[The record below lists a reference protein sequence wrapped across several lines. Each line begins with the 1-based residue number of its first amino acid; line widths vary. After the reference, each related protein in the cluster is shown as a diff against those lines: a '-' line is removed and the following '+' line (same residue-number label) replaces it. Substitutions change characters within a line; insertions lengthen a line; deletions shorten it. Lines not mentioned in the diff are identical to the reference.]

1 MSTFLRN
8 SFLCTESGQRGAA
21 AALLTLLVPVIIAVL
36 GLVVD
41 VGSLHARKRQ
51 AQTAA
56 DAAAVAAA
64 HELRRNNVAGYRARA
79 IEDAARNGFEP
90 DDSTGI
96 AINRPPTSGPVS
108 GDQNFVEVVIE
119 QEAPLLFMKMFG
131 QDAATVQV
139 RSVAGLVQRDVC
151 TYILS
156 DSGAASLSVRGGG
169 SLDQVQCSIHVN
181 SDHSS
186 AAESTGVA
194 EVVAAGVGV
203 VGNYSGYGFYPTPEV
218 ESVAL
223 DDPFESLPAPA
234 QGSCTHTST
243 VVVDDARTLYPGVY
257 CGGIEVR
264 AGGNATFASGE
275 YIIDGGGLTVGGSC
289 DPCSGGGSSAGGCS
303 GDAASNAAINRINRI
318 DRIDRIGR
326 SIDLDRLASWF
337 APETAHADGSSGDSD
352 SDSGSS
358 GDSGSGGSSGGSGD
372 SDSGSGEESA
382 CVPARAQGSEVMFF
396 FTDSGCGD
404 DNNGGNSNSGGS
416 SGSSDSGS
424 SGSSSGGGGN
434 SGGTGSSAGGS
445 GGSAAIRPGW
455 FDGADSPME
464 AFAAAIL
471 PRVAHAG
478 GSSAGSGSGRNCGG
492 GGHAG
497 LRVFEQAAV
506 TLSAPNSGPRAGIL
520 LFDDPAISGGADHRL
535 EDEASLDLRGAA
547 YFRNRGLKVRD
558 NVKVTWHTMT
568 LAVDTL
574 EISGSASIVE
584 VDRNPSE
591 LAPAA
596 LAAALRE

>member
-1 MSTFLRN
+1 MSTFLCN

-234 QGSCTHTST
+234 QGSCTYTST

-303 GDAASNAAINRINRI
+303 GDAASNATINRINRINRI

-358 GDSGSGGSSGGSGD
+358 GDSGSGG
-372 SDSGSGEESA
+372 
-382 CVPARAQGSEVMFF
+382 
-396 FTDSGCGD
+396 
-404 DNNGGNSNSGGS
+404 GGNSS
-416 SGSSDSGS
+416 
-424 SGSSSGGGGN
+424 
-434 SGGTGSSAGGS
+434 GTGSSAGGS

-478 GSSAGSGSGRNCGG
+478 GSSSGSGSGRNCGG

-497 LRVFEQAAV
+497 LRVFEQADV

>member
-1 MSTFLRN
+1 MSTFLCN

-234 QGSCTHTST
+234 QGSCTYTST

-289 DPCSGGGSSAGGCS
+289 DPCSGGGLSAGGCS
-303 GDAASNAAINRINRI
+303 GDAASNAAINRIDRI

-358 GDSGSGGSSGGSGD
+358 GDSGSGG
-372 SDSGSGEESA
+372 
-382 CVPARAQGSEVMFF
+382 
-396 FTDSGCGD
+396 
-404 DNNGGNSNSGGS
+404 GGNSS
-416 SGSSDSGS
+416 
-424 SGSSSGGGGN
+424 
-434 SGGTGSSAGGS
+434 GTGSSAGGS

-478 GSSAGSGSGRNCGG
+478 GSSSGSGSGRNCGG

-497 LRVFEQAAV
+497 LRVFEQADV